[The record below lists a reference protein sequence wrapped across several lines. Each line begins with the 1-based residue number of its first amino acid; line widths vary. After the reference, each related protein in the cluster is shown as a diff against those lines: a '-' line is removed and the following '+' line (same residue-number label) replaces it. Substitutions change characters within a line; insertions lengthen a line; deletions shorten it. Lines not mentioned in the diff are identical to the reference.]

1 MRAKKMLKWLA
12 KKIFRKEIKSQKEQ
26 MKIARDK
33 LVELI
38 EENNELRQEI
48 QELNEMLDLY
58 EEEIKRLERALMID
72 DIIISTMAKFLYR
85 RR

>member
-1 MRAKKMLKWLA
+1 MLKWLA

-33 LVELI
+33 LIELI

-58 EEEIKRLERALMID
+58 EEEINKLEREKMID
-72 DIIISTMAKFLYR
+72 DVIIGTFSRILKSRKR
-85 RR
+85 R

>member
-1 MRAKKMLKWLA
+1 MKKWLL
-12 KKIFRKEIKSQKEQ
+12 KKIFKKEIISHKEQ

-33 LVELI
+33 LSELI
-38 EENNELRQEI
+38 KENNELSEEI
-48 QELNEMLDLY
+48 QEYKEIMDLY

-72 DIIISTMAKFLYR
+72 DIIIGTMAKFLYR

>member
-1 MRAKKMLKWLA
+1 MKKWLL
-12 KKIFRKEIKSQKEQ
+12 KKIFKKEIISHKEQ

-33 LVELI
+33 LSELI
-38 EENNELRQEI
+38 KENNELAEEI
-48 QELNEMLDLY
+48 QECKEMMDLY

-72 DIIISTMAKFLYR
+72 DIIIGTMAKFLYR